1 MKLLTMI
8 ILLLSFLNMNKT
20 PSKHGDETPHGGI
33 IAHANDGY
41 SIEKV
46 QGIKRL
52 FFYLLDNDEKTTIED
67 KNLSGFVEFTLK
79 DGSKERHQLELT
91 KNLQALKIIFT
102 EKIKIDTVVVY
113 ILYKEKIIT
122 AKFN

>member
-1 MKLLTMI
+1 MI
-8 ILLLSFLNMNKT
+8 ILLLSFINVNE
-20 PSKHGDETPHGGI
+20 PSSKHGDETPHGGI
-33 IAHANDGY
+33 IVHANDGY

-67 KNLSGFVEFTLK
+67 KNLNGFVEFTLK
-79 DGSKERHQLELT
+79 DGSKEQHQLELT

-102 EKIKIDTVVVY
+102 EKIKIDTIVVH
-113 ILYKEKIIT
+113 ILYNEKKIT

>member
-8 ILLLSFLNMNKT
+8 ILLLSFLNMNEN

-33 IAHANDGY
+33 VEHANDGY

-67 KNLSGFVEFTLK
+67 KNLNGFVEFTLK

-102 EKIKIDTVVVY
+102 EKIKIDTVVLH
-113 ILYKEKIIT
+113 ILYQEKKNNCKI
-122 AKFN
+122 